1 MSCARGDYCARQKI
15 GRTHLNYGYFQQLPV
30 LPPDTYAQPCVW
42 LANSQTLKEWF
53 LSRILKLTY
62 TAWDLEPFARDCS
75 YSRPP
80 FTWDEQRR
88 FLLRCELDAA
98 FFRLYL
104 GTQEGWANEPQT
116 LRHSFPEPHDAVA
129 YIMGTF
135 PIIRRKDE
143 QLFGS
148 YRTKETLLEI
158 YDAMAEA
165 TRAGQ
170 QYESRGR

>member
-1 MSCARGDYCARQKI
+1 
-15 GRTHLNYGYFQQLPV
+15 
-30 LPPDTYAQPCVW
+30 
-42 LANSQTLKEWF
+42 
-53 LSRILKLTY
+53 
-62 TAWDLEPFARDCS
+62 
-75 YSRPP
+75 
-80 FTWDEQRR
+80 
-88 FLLRCELDAA
+88 
-98 FFRLYL
+98 
-104 GTQEGWANEPQT
+104 
-116 LRHSFPEPHDAVA
+116 
-129 YIMGTF
+129 MGTF